1 LKYLILFSILF
12 FTLLSCGPKV
22 IFDQKVSVS
31 DPWLYEKNIKFDF
44 EVTDETKKYDLILIL
59 SHSDV
64 FSYENLYINAT
75 TVFPDG
81 TKTTNPVSLQ
91 LADEN
96 GKWLGDCSGDNC
108 KIPVEMSS
116 RAYFKNKGKY
126 SIILQQ
132 FSRKDSLDGIS
143 AIELKVAESRSE

>member
-1 LKYLILFSILF
+1 M
-12 FTLLSCGPKV
+12 LSCGPRV
-22 IFDQKVSVS
+22 IFDQKVSIS
-31 DPWLYEKNIKFDF
+31 GPWLYDNNIKFDF

-81 TKTTNPVSLQ
+81 TKTTNQVSLQ

-96 GKWLGDCSGDNC
+96 GKWLGDCSGNNC
-108 KIPVEMSS
+108 TIPLEMSS
-116 RAYFKNKGKY
+116 AAYFKALGKY
-126 SIILQQ
+126 SISLDQ

-143 AIELKVAESRSE
+143 AIELKVVESGNE